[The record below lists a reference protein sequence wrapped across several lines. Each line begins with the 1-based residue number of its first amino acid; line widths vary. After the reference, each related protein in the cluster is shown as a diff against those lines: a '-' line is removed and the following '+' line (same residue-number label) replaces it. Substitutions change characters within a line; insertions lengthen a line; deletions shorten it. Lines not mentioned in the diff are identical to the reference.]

1 MENNE
6 TDIIIIDTIDA
17 DQIEVGDQILIDGDP
32 IEVDDFHDGT
42 TEDDSE
48 VVVHGFSH
56 ESGDRVTV
64 SLPYNYRV
72 DVWSL

>member
-1 MENNE
+1 MNENDS
-6 TDIIIIDTIDA
+6 DILIIDTIDA

-42 TEDDSE
+42 EGDDTE

-56 ESGDRVTV
+56 ESGDRVVV